1 MKKKRRQEAAQ
12 PSEARAT
19 GGRALASALFGLALI
34 LLLTLVVY
42 LPILKN
48 GFTDWDDTDYVKGNP
63 LVARPNLGA
72 ILTTPFGGNYHPLT
86 VLSLAVNYRIWGDA
100 PASYHAVNL
109 GLHLANTGLV
119 FAFIWMLSRGRWW
132 ASLVTALFF
141 GIHPMHVESVA
152 WIAERKDVLYTLFY
166 LLSLIAYLTYLEGRR
181 VGWLVLCLVAFVL
194 SMAAKPAAVV
204 LPVTLLAIDFLRQRA
219 DRIRAVAEKI
229 PFLALSLVGGLFT
242 LKAQKAAGAV
252 AAPEAWSLFEKMLF
266 ASYGSVMYVVKM
278 FVPAGLSAIYPY
290 PKRATGIGPEF
301 YAAFVVALVAFPT
314 LLFVCRRLRPVL
326 FGWAFFFINIVLVL
340 QFVSVG
346 QAIMADRYT
355 YVPYIGLFLALA
367 WWLDEPALDG
377 SAMARARG
385 ILFAIFAVLLPV
397 SVVGTWTRGSVWKNA
412 EMLWGDAI
420 AKFPG
425 RIVVAHSNLG
435 IAYADQGR
443 FEEAI
448 TQYRLAIQ
456 ARDESGKVHHNL
468 GLVLSQVGRAD
479 EAIAEYREALRLD
492 PTYSPAQNNLGIALA
507 AKGQYGEAAA
517 AYREAIRLDPG
528 NVNAR
533 NNLGIALAAQGKLDE
548 AIEAYRG
555 AIARAPD
562 FAPAH
567 NGLGVAL
574 ANQGKLD
581 EAIAEYRRVIQL
593 QPRFAAAHNNLGLAL
608 ERRGFREEAIGAY
621 RESIRLED
629 TSRTRTNLGR
639 VFLNARQFAEARLEL
654 ERALQIDPR
663 NADAERLLGLA
674 RQATGGKP

>member
-1 MKKKRRQEAAQ
+1 MKKKRRQETAS
-12 PSEARAT
+12 PSGARPE
-19 GGRALASALFGLALI
+19 GGNRLTSALFGLGLI
-34 LLLTLVVY
+34 LVLTFVVY

-63 LVARPNLGA
+63 LVARPDLGA

-100 PASYHAVNL
+100 PGSYHAVNL
-109 GLHLANTGLV
+109 GLHLANTALV
-119 FAFIWMLSRGRWW
+119 FGFIWMLSRGRWW
-132 ASLVTALFF
+132 TSLVTSLFF

-181 VGWLVLCLVAFVL
+181 VGWLALCLVMFVL

-204 LPVTLLAIDFLRQRA
+204 LPLTLLALDFFRARQ
-219 DRIRAVAEKI
+219 DRVKAVAEKI
-229 PFLALSLVGGLFT
+229 PFLVLSLVGGLLT

-252 AAPEAWSLFEKMLF
+252 AAPEAWSLFEKVLF

-301 YAAFVVALVAFPT
+301 YAAFAVALVAFPA
-314 LLFVCRRLRPVL
+314 LLFVCRRLRPVI
-326 FGWAFFFINIVLVL
+326 FGCAFFFINIVLVL

-367 WWLDEPALDG
+367 WWLDEPAPEG
-377 SAMARARG
+377 STAARARAM
-385 ILFAIFAVLLPV
+385 LFAIFALLLPV
-397 SVVGTWTRGSVWKNA
+397 SVVGTWARGSVWKNA
-412 EMLWGDAI
+412 ETLWSDAI

-443 FEEAI
+443 FEDAI

-456 ARDESGKVHHNL
+456 ARDDSGKVRHNL
-468 GLVLSQVGRAD
+468 GLVLAQVGRSD

-492 PTYSPAQNNLGIALA
+492 PAYSPAHNNLGIALA
-507 AKGQYGEAAA
+507 AKGDYAGAAT
-517 AYREAIRLDPG
+517 AYREAIRLDPA

-533 NNLGIALAAQGKLDE
+533 HNLGIALAAQGKLDE

-574 ANQGKLD
+574 ASQGRLD

-608 ERRGFREEAIGAY
+608 ERRGLREDAIRSY
-621 RESIRLED
+621 RESIRLDD

-639 VFLNARQFAEARLEL
+639 VFVNARQFEDAQPEL

-663 NADAERLLGLA
+663 NADAERLLTLA
-674 RQATGGKP
+674 RQATGRQ